1 MDAISNKVVNLGSL
15 ASKVKA
21 APEMTQ
27 NKDAD
32 VVSKVASVPLPTSD
46 VKESSQEVRN
56 AAEVAMKDIQHF
68 ISSQASSV
76 RISKDQTS
84 GHMVVQMVDPNT
96 GEVLRT
102 LPSEELLRI
111 ARSFEILGNKL
122 VHQVA

>member
-1 MDAISNKVVNLGSL
+1 MDAISNNVVSLGSL
-15 ASKVKA
+15 ASKVNA
-21 APEMTQ
+21 TPAVSQ

-46 VKESSQEVRN
+46 VKESSQEIRN

-76 RISKDQTS
+76 KISKDQTS

>member
-1 MDAISNKVVNLGSL
+1 MDAISNNVVNLGSML
-15 ASKVKA
+15 SKAKPT
-21 APEMTQ
+21 PEVSQ
-27 NKDAD
+27 NKDAE
-32 VVSKVASVPLPTSD
+32 VVSKVASVPLPSSD
-46 VKESSQEVRN
+46 VKESSQEIRN
-56 AAEVAMKDIQHF
+56 AAEIAMKDIQHF

>member
-1 MDAISNKVVNLGSL
+1 MDAISNNVVNLGSL
-15 ASKVKA
+15 ASKVM
-21 APEMTQ
+21 PTSEVSQ

-46 VKESSQEVRN
+46 VKEASQEVRN

-76 RISKDQTS
+76 RISKDHTS

-96 GEVLRT
+96 GEVIRT

-111 ARSFEILGNKL
+111 ARSFEILGNKM

>member
-1 MDAISNKVVNLGSL
+1 MDAISNNVVNLGSTL
-15 ASKVKA
+15 SKAKTT
-21 APEMTQ
+21 PEVSQ
-27 NKDAD
+27 NKDAE
-32 VVSKVASVPLPTSD
+32 VVSKVASVPLPSSD
-46 VKESSQEVRN
+46 VKESSQEIRN
-56 AAEVAMKDIQHF
+56 AAEIAMKDIQHF